1 MNSEHYL
8 MVIGLS
14 EFRLRLKHILSSM
27 KDRVVTPG
35 DVVSAT
41 GLPRYE
47 VLATFHILEAL
58 NIVELVNSKGNYRV
72 YRLSELGNKLLDAL
86 EREEEA
92 LIKVNELISEKVA
105 AEATS

>member
-1 MNSEHYL
+1 M
-8 MVIGLS
+8 
-14 EFRLRLKHILSSM
+14 
-27 KDRVVTPG
+27 VTPG

-72 YRLSELGNKLLDAL
+72 YKLSELGNKLLKVL
-86 EREEEA
+86 EREGEV
-92 LIKVNELISEKVA
+92 LIRINELEGGEQVV
-105 AEATS
+105 EAVS

>member
-1 MNSEHYL
+1 
-8 MVIGLS
+8 MVRLS

-35 DVVSAT
+35 DVVAAT

-58 NIVELVNSKGNYRV
+58 SLVELVNSKGNYRV
-72 YRLSELGNKLLDAL
+72 YRLSGLGYKLLNAL
-86 EREEEA
+86 EKEEEA
-92 LIKVNELISEKVA
+92 LIKINDSDIEKQVVESA
-105 AEATS
+105 S

>member
-1 MNSEHYL
+1 

>member
-1 MNSEHYL
+1 MN
-8 MVIGLS
+8 
-14 EFRLRLKHILSSM
+14 EFRARLKNILSSM

-35 DVVSAT
+35 DVVSST

-72 YRLSELGNKLLDAL
+72 YRLSELGIKLLNAL
-86 EREEEA
+86 EKEKEA
-92 LIKVNELISEKVA
+92 LVKVGELVA
-105 AEATS
+105 GEEVVEATS

>member
-1 MNSEHYL
+1 
-8 MVIGLS
+8 
-14 EFRLRLKHILSSM
+14 M

-58 NIVELVNSKGNYRV
+58 NIVELVNSKGNYKV
-72 YRLSELGNKLLDAL
+72 YKLSDLGSKLLKAL
-86 EREEEA
+86 EKEGEV
-92 LIKVNELISEKVA
+92 LIKVNEVEGREQVV
-105 AEATS
+105 EAVS

>member
-1 MNSEHYL
+1 
-8 MVIGLS
+8 
-14 EFRLRLKHILSSM
+14 M

-72 YRLSELGNKLLDAL
+72 YRLSELGNKLLIAL
-86 EREEEA
+86 ERESDT
-92 LIKVNELISEKVA
+92 LIKVSGLGSSEQLI
-105 AEATS
+105 EATS